1 MGKKIKFI
9 FLNAEEGLFSIEAAQ
24 GAAGR
29 FVIILSLSMTRGR
42 GVNSSLHLKNPCS
55 IGSLDGASDRD

>member
-9 FLNAEEGLFSIEAAQ
+9 FLDAEEGLFSIGAVQ
-24 GAAGR
+24 GTAGKL
-29 FVIILSLSMTRGR
+29 VINLSLSMTRGR

-55 IGSLDGASDRD
+55 IGSLDGASDRI